1 MSKSSQS
8 ALSMLSIVPTGRFS
22 VLGCHDGAAAPTKGG
37 TTASP
42 SMAQAKP
49 KTAAAA
55 AAAATASAATSNN
68 QPQAQKDPKIPT
80 ATREPAA
87 SAASATAPAVP
98 ELWTDELQWHY
109 EQILSVGEECISA
122 SELRALLQSRCG
134 SALPVVDSTTATTTT
149 ATTTNNINNGFVLYD
164 GFEPSGR
171 MHIAQGVLKAVNV
184 NKCTACPGATFC
196 FWVADWFA
204 LMKYV
209 CIYMIFIRW
218 CESPHFVCVQALFAA

>member
-8 ALSMLSIVPTGRFS
+8 SSSLLSIDPTGRFS

-37 TTASP
+37 TTAST

-49 KTAAAA
+49 KTAA

-68 QPQAQKDPKIPT
+68 QPQAQKGPKIPT
-80 ATREPAA
+80 ATNEPAV
-87 SAASATAPAVP
+87 SAATATATAPAVP

-134 SALPVVDSTTATTTT
+134 SVLPVVDSTLATTTT
-149 ATTTNNINNGFVLYD
+149 ATTTNINNGFVLYD

-209 CIYMIFIRW
+209 CIYIIFIRR
-218 CESPHFVCVQALFAA
+218 CEAPHFVCA